1 MSERLTQSL
10 RQRYLRLA
18 AINIMAT
25 VSVPLAGLVDTAILG
40 HLEDIR
46 FLAGV
51 ALGSI
56 VFDYVYWTFG
66 FLRMG
71 TTGTT
76 AQAMGGGNMKAVY
89 LTLYRGLFLALSIG
103 TALVVLQVPIRIGGF
118 AVLSG
123 AEGVEAAGVAYFNA
137 RVWGAPATLCS
148 FVLIGWFLGREESG
162 RVLLITVAANVS
174 NILLDYVFVLGLG
187 LAAFGAGLATMISQ
201 YLAVAI
207 GLFLF
212 WKSRESRPWVWGE
225 ILDRHGLTSLM
236 RLNRDI
242 LFRTL
247 GLITALSLF
256 TNFSS
261 VLGTTVLAANAILL
275 RVQYLASYFIDGA
288 AFATE
293 SLAGTFR
300 GRGDPKGLL
309 KLLRL
314 SLVVGFACALGFA
327 VLVVIAPGFLY
338 PLLTSHQEV
347 VEVATRF
354 GYWLIPVLLFG
365 SAAYIYDGFF
375 LGLTEG
381 RVLRNSMLF
390 STIVIFGSVA
400 WVAVV
405 RGDNHILWLSM
416 TLWMA
421 SRAVT
426 LSWASRSLLREA
438 QRTWEPR

>member
-1 MSERLTQSL
+1 
-10 RQRYLRLA
+10 
-18 AINIMAT
+18 MAT
-25 VSVPLAGLVDTAILG
+25 VSVPLAGLVDIAILG

-174 NILLDYVFVLGLG
+174 NIILDYVFILGLG

-256 TNFSS
+256 TNLSS

-314 SLVVGFACALGFA
+314 SLVVGFACALGFV

-365 SAAYIYDGFF
+365 SVAYIYDGFF

>member
-1 MSERLTQSL
+1 
-10 RQRYLRLA
+10 
-18 AINIMAT
+18 MAT

>member
-1 MSERLTQSL
+1 
-10 RQRYLRLA
+10 
-18 AINIMAT
+18 MAT

-46 FLAGV
+46 VLAGV

-76 AQAMGGGNMKAVY
+76 AQAMGGGDIKAVY

-123 AEGVEAAGVAYFNA
+123 AEGVEAAGAAYFNA

-148 FVLIGWFLGREESG
+148 FVLIGWLLGREESG
-162 RVLLITVAANVS
+162 RVLLITVGANVS
-174 NILLDYVFVLGLG
+174 NIILDYVFVLGFG

-201 YLAVAI
+201 YLAVVI
-207 GLFLF
+207 GLILF
-212 WKSRESRPWVWGE
+212 WKSRESRPWLWGE

-256 TNFSS
+256 TNLSS

-275 RVQYLASYFIDGA
+275 RAQYLASHFIDGA

-300 GRGDPKGLL
+300 GQGDPKGLL

-375 LGLTEG
+375 LGLTAG

-390 STIVIFGSVA
+390 STILIFGSVA
-400 WVAVV
+400 WVAVA
-405 RGDNHILWLSM
+405 RGDNHILWLAM
-416 TLWMA
+416 TLWMV
-421 SRAVT
+421 SRAAT
-426 LSWASRSLLREA
+426 LSWASRCLLREA
-438 QRTWEPR
+438 QSTWEPCR

>member
-1 MSERLTQSL
+1 
-10 RQRYLRLA
+10 
-18 AINIMAT
+18 MAT

-76 AQAMGGGNMKAVY
+76 AQAMGGGNIKAVY

-123 AEGVEAAGVAYFNA
+123 AEGVEAAGVADFNA

>member
-1 MSERLTQSL
+1 
-10 RQRYLRLA
+10 
-18 AINIMAT
+18 MAT

-76 AQAMGGGNMKAVY
+76 AQAMGGGDMKAVY

-103 TALVVLQVPIRIGGF
+103 TVLVVLQVPIRIGGF

-123 AEGVEAAGVAYFNA
+123 AEGVEAAGAAYFNA

>member
-1 MSERLTQSL
+1 
-10 RQRYLRLA
+10 
-18 AINIMAT
+18 MAT

-76 AQAMGGGNMKAVY
+76 AQAMGGGDIKAVY

-123 AEGVEAAGVAYFNA
+123 TEGVEAAGVAYFNA

-162 RVLLITVAANVS
+162 RVLLITVGANVS
-174 NILLDYVFVLGLG
+174 NIILDYVFVLGFG

-201 YLAVAI
+201 YLV
-207 GLFLF
+207 LF
-212 WKSRESRPWVWGE
+212 WKSRESRPWLWGE

-256 TNFSS
+256 TNLSS

-275 RVQYLASYFIDGA
+275 RVQYLASHFIDGA

-300 GRGDPKGLL
+300 GQGDPKGLL

-375 LGLTEG
+375 LGLTAG

-390 STIVIFGSVA
+390 STILIFGSVA
-400 WVAVV
+400 WVAVA
-405 RGDNHILWLSM
+405 RGDNHILWLAM
-416 TLWMA
+416 TLWMV
-421 SRAVT
+421 SRAAT

-438 QRTWEPR
+438 QSTWEPCG

>member
-1 MSERLTQSL
+1 
-10 RQRYLRLA
+10 
-18 AINIMAT
+18 MAT
-25 VSVPLAGLVDTAILG
+25 VSVPLAGLVDIAILG

-256 TNFSS
+256 TNLSS

>member
-1 MSERLTQSL
+1 MSESPPRSL
-10 RQRYLRLA
+10 RRRYLRLA
-18 AINIMAT
+18 TINIMAT

-76 AQAMGGGNMKAVY
+76 AQAMGGGDMKAVY

-103 TALVVLQVPIRIGGF
+103 TVLVVLQVPIRIGGF

-123 AEGVEAAGVAYFNA
+123 AEGVEAAGAAYFNA

>member
-1 MSERLTQSL
+1 
-10 RQRYLRLA
+10 
-18 AINIMAT
+18 MAT

-76 AQAMGGGNMKAVY
+76 AQAMGGGDMKAVY

-103 TALVVLQVPIRIGGF
+103 TVLVVLQVPIRIGGF

-123 AEGVEAAGVAYFNA
+123 AEGVEAAGAAYFNA

-365 SAAYIYDGFF
+365 SVAYIYDGFF

>member
-1 MSERLTQSL
+1 
-10 RQRYLRLA
+10 
-18 AINIMAT
+18 
-25 VSVPLAGLVDTAILG
+25 
-40 HLEDIR
+40 
-46 FLAGV
+46 
-51 ALGSI
+51 
-56 VFDYVYWTFG
+56 FG

-76 AQAMGGGNMKAVY
+76 AQAMGGGDIKAVY

-148 FVLIGWFLGREESG
+148 CVLIGWFLGREESG
-162 RVLLITVAANVS
+162 RVLLITVGANVS
-174 NILLDYVFVLGLG
+174 NIILDYVFVLGFG

-201 YLAVAI
+201 YLAVVI
-207 GLFLF
+207 GLILF
-212 WKSRESRPWVWGE
+212 WKSRESRPWLWGE

-256 TNFSS
+256 TNLSS

-275 RVQYLASYFIDGA
+275 RVQYLASHFIDGA

-300 GRGDPKGLL
+300 GQGDPKGLL

-375 LGLTEG
+375 LGLTAG

-390 STIVIFGSVA
+390 STILIFGSVS
-400 WVAVV
+400 WVAVA
-405 RGDNHILWLSM
+405 RGDNHILWLAM
-416 TLWMA
+416 TLWMV
-421 SRAVT
+421 SRAAT

-438 QRTWEPR
+438 QSTWEPCG

>member
-1 MSERLTQSL
+1 
-10 RQRYLRLA
+10 
-18 AINIMAT
+18 MAT

-365 SAAYIYDGFF
+365 SVAYIYDGFF

>member
-76 AQAMGGGNMKAVY
+76 AQAMGGGDMKAVY

-103 TALVVLQVPIRIGGF
+103 TVLVVLQVPIRIGGF

-123 AEGVEAAGVAYFNA
+123 AEGVEAAGAAYFNA

>member
-1 MSERLTQSL
+1 MSERHPRSL
-10 RQRYLRLA
+10 RRRYLRLA
-18 AINIMAT
+18 TINIMAT

-76 AQAMGGGNMKAVY
+76 AQAMGGGDMKAVY

-103 TALVVLQVPIRIGGF
+103 TVLVVLQVPIRIGGF

-123 AEGVEAAGVAYFNA
+123 AEGVEAAGAAYFNA

>member
-1 MSERLTQSL
+1 
-10 RQRYLRLA
+10 
-18 AINIMAT
+18 MAT

-76 AQAMGGGNMKAVY
+76 AQAMGGGDMEAVY

-103 TALVVLQVPIRIGGF
+103 TVLVVLQVPIRIGGF

-123 AEGVEAAGVAYFNA
+123 AEGVEAAGAAYFNA

>member
-1 MSERLTQSL
+1 
-10 RQRYLRLA
+10 
-18 AINIMAT
+18 MAT
-25 VSVPLAGLVDTAILG
+25 VSVPLAGLVDIAILG

-123 AEGVEAAGVAYFNA
+123 VEGVEAAGVAYFNA

-174 NILLDYVFVLGLG
+174 NIILDYVFILGLG

-365 SAAYIYDGFF
+365 SVAYIYDGFF

-390 STIVIFGSVA
+390 STILIFGSVA

-405 RGDNHILWLSM
+405 RGDNHILWLAM
-416 TLWMA
+416 TLWMV
-421 SRAVT
+421 SRAAT
-426 LSWASRSLLREA
+426 LSWASRSLLRDA
-438 QRTWEPR
+438 QRTWELRG

>member
-1 MSERLTQSL
+1 
-10 RQRYLRLA
+10 
-18 AINIMAT
+18 MAT

-76 AQAMGGGNMKAVY
+76 AQAMGGGDIKAVY

-123 AEGVEAAGVAYFNA
+123 TEGVEAAGVAYFNA

-162 RVLLITVAANVS
+162 RVLLITVGANVS
-174 NILLDYVFVLGLG
+174 NIILDYVFVLGFG

-201 YLAVAI
+201 YLAVVI
-207 GLFLF
+207 GLILF
-212 WKSRESRPWVWGE
+212 WKSRESRPWLWGE

-256 TNFSS
+256 TNLSS

>member
-1 MSERLTQSL
+1 
-10 RQRYLRLA
+10 
-18 AINIMAT
+18 
-25 VSVPLAGLVDTAILG
+25 
-40 HLEDIR
+40 
-46 FLAGV
+46 
-51 ALGSI
+51 
-56 VFDYVYWTFG
+56 
-66 FLRMG
+66 
-71 TTGTT
+71 
-76 AQAMGGGNMKAVY
+76 MKAVY

-103 TALVVLQVPIRIGGF
+103 TVLVVLQVPIRIGGF

-123 AEGVEAAGVAYFNA
+123 AEGVEAAGAAYFNA

>member
-1 MSERLTQSL
+1 MPERLTQSL

>member
-1 MSERLTQSL
+1 
-10 RQRYLRLA
+10 
-18 AINIMAT
+18 MAT

-76 AQAMGGGNMKAVY
+76 AQAMGGGNIKAVY

-314 SLVVGFACALGFA
+314 SLVVGFACALGFV